1 MSPYIRRI
9 IKAGILNFWRNG
21 WVSLATV
28 LVMVLTL
35 FVTGALV
42 FSNVLLES
50 ALTRI
55 EEKVDISVYFK
66 LDAPE
71 DEMLALKS
79 KVEKL
84 GEVKA
89 ATYTSREDALANFK
103 ARHANNALITQSL
116 EELGENPL
124 GASLNIRAE
133 NPEHYG
139 SIAQFLASP
148 SFADIID
155 KVNYF
160 QNKVVID
167 RLSGILAASQRV
179 GFGTTLVLAIIA
191 VLVAFNTIRLAIY
204 TSKDEIQIMRLVGAT
219 NNFIRSP
226 FIIEGVLYGVIS
238 AVTVIVAFYP
248 LTLWLGP
255 KAEQFLGGPNL
266 FEYYIANFFQLFALL
281 LIVGIALGSLS
292 SFIAIRRYL
301 KI

>member
-1 MSPYIRRI
+1 MSLHFRRI
-9 IKAGILNFWRNG
+9 IKSGIINFWRNG
-21 WVSLATV
+21 WVSLATI

-55 EEKVDISVYFK
+55 EEKVDVSVYFK
-66 LDAPE
+66 LEAPE
-71 DEMLALKS
+71 EKITILKNQL
-79 KVEKL
+79 EKL
-84 GEVKA
+84 TEVSA
-89 ATYTSREDALANFK
+89 VVYVTRQVALENFK

-124 GASLNIRAE
+124 GASLNIRAQ
-133 NPEHYG
+133 NPEQYE
-139 SIAQFLASP
+139 SIAKFLASP
-148 SFADIID
+148 SFSGIID

-167 RLSGILAASQRV
+167 RLSGILRASQRV

-204 TSKDEIQIMRLVGAT
+204 TSKDEIHIMRLVGAT
-219 NNFIRSP
+219 NNYIRGP
-226 FIIEGVLYGVIS
+226 FMIEGILYGVIS
-238 AVTVIVAFYP
+238 AAVAMTSFYP

-255 KAEQFLGGPNL
+255 KAEHFFGGPNL

-281 LIVGIALGSLS
+281 LLVGILLGSLS

-301 KI
+301 RV